1 VVEERGGRGGQLA
14 AIRRR
19 MGEWGGIGPSAST
32 CPMAANAGAWRVT
45 RGRDGPGRGVGW
57 DGLWQPIGALLRWQ
71 FVCGSASLLSL
82 MTGYDLRR
90 PDHLDLYAATR
101 ASADDPWSAPVN
113 LGAVVN
119 TANNETRPSLSWDA
133 KALYFGRAG
142 SRGIDR
148 HLRDHAQQAHRARL
162 TEFHQRRQTPSPPA
176 LAGQPTPAT
185 RRVKARLPSKMTW
198 RS

>member
-1 VVEERGGRGGQLA
+1 VGRHWPQRLHVSDGSKRGCLEGR
-14 AIRRR
+14 
-19 MGEWGGIGPSAST
+19 
-32 CPMAANAGAWRVT
+32 

-57 DGLWQPIGALLRWQ
+57 DGLWQQIGALLRWQ

-133 KALYFGRAG
+133 STSAA
-142 SRGIDR
+142 
-148 HLRDHAQQAHRARL
+148 
-162 TEFHQRRQTPSPPA
+162 
-176 LAGQPTPAT
+176 
-185 RRVKARLPSKMTW
+185 RRVPRDRPTST
-198 RS
+198 